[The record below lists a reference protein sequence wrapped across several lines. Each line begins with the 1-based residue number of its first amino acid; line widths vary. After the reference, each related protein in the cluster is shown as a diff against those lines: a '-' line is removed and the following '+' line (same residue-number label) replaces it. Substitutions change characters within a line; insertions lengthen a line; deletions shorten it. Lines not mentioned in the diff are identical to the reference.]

1 MWLLDT
7 TSLVL
12 REFQSTPPPYAIL
25 SHTWGEG
32 EVSFQELGTLEAKEK
47 AGYWKIERCC
57 EQAKSDGFGYA
68 WVDTCSIDKRSSA
81 ELSEAINS
89 MFQWYSQAQVCY
101 AYLADVSLLPGGDDD
116 SVSSKRTI
124 SYPRPVWGFPSSRW
138 FERGWTLQELI
149 APMHVV
155 FFDRDW
161 IEIGTKASLLEDL
174 VEITGIPPEAL
185 MDPLSIRFSCV
196 AERMSWAAKRRTT
209 RVEDMAYSLLG
220 IFGVNMPLLYGEGAK
235 AFHRLQR
242 QILAE
247 SNDHS
252 IFAWAAPNPPKSLTE
267 LHGISVLA
275 ESPAMFSRD
284 RAGPVTQ
291 KPLSS
296 LFMSS
301 IHPITI
307 TNVGLSMVLPIILV
321 DGWCVAVL
329 ECLCK
334 GDSIGIYVTGDP
346 TTPRRSRLR
355 QHRLV
360 YLSSDKLQNVRP
372 QSVYMSTDIHD
383 VAPTPGHMQVV
394 LTANI
399 NCKRHG
405 WDMIYSCTWRRPHPQ
420 AVLKTYYHRRLWSLS
435 VPQVLESGSSELH
448 TLSVTDFTPVTE
460 GEWLG
465 ISFTAVHG
473 DAFSLVFGPKDGRL
487 WCHGIVGLQ
496 LLQLE
501 RMGAPTA
508 VQQMFLEDDGGVKA
522 EPAWPYF
529 RDRVSYALNAS
540 SEMHVVI
547 KLVSGPPLPTYR
559 IELTQEQI
567 PDT

>member
-7 TSLVL
+7 TTLEL

-57 EQAKSDGFGYA
+57 EQAKSDGLGYA
-68 WVDTCSIDKRSSA
+68 WVDTCNIDKRSSA

-101 AYLADVSLLPGGDDD
+101 AYLADVSLLPAGDDD
-116 SVSSKRTI
+116 TI
-124 SYPRPVWGFPSSRW
+124 SSDRTLPYPRPVWGFPSSRW

-161 IEIGTKASLLEDL
+161 VEIGTKASLLEDL

-185 MDPLSIRFSCV
+185 MDPPSIRRSCI
-196 AERMSWAAKRRTT
+196 AERMSWASKRQTT

-252 IFAWAAPNPPKSLTE
+252 IFAWTVPNPPNSSPE
-267 LHGISVLA
+267 FHGISVLA

-284 RAGPVTQ
+284 RVGPVTQ
-291 KPLSS
+291 KPINLLSNATD
-296 LFMSS
+296 
-301 IHPITI
+301 PITI
-307 TNVGLSMVLPIILV
+307 TNLGLSMVLPIIQF
-321 DGWCVAVL
+321 DGCYVAVL
-329 ECLCK
+329 DCLCK
-334 GDSIGIYVTGDP
+334 GDRVGIYVTGNQ
-346 TTPRRSRLR
+346 TTLQRSRIHP
-355 QHRLV
+355 HRLWF
-360 YLSSDKLQNVRP
+360 LGSDKIQNVRS
-372 QSVYMSTDIHD
+372 QNVYMSTEIQD
-383 VAPTPGHMQVV
+383 VTPTPGHTQVV

-399 NCKRHG
+399 NCKPHG
-405 WDMIYSCTWRRPHPQ
+405 WDMIYSCGWRRLYPG
-420 AVLKTYYHRRLWSLS
+420 AELKTHYHRRLWSS
-435 VPQVLESGSSELH
+435 QSPELDR
-448 TLSVTDFTPVTE
+448 LSVTDFPPVPE

-501 RMGAPTA
+501 HLGAPIA
-508 VQQMFLEDDGGVKA
+508 VQQMLARDGRGVKV
-522 EPAWPYF
+522 EPAWAYF
-529 RDRVSYALNAS
+529 RDRASYTLNTPS
-540 SEMHVVI
+540 VVHVVI
-547 KLVSGPPLPTYR
+547 KLVAGPPLPTYR
-559 IELTQEQI
+559 IELTQEEI
-567 PDT
+567 PDTPHNGGI

>member
-7 TSLVL
+7 TTLVL

-57 EQAKSDGFGYA
+57 EQAKSDGFDYA

-89 MFQWYSQAQVCY
+89 MFRWYSQAQVCY
-101 AYLADVSLLPGGDDD
+101 AYLADVSLLPAGDREKL
-116 SVSSKRTI
+116 SSKHLT

-155 FFDRDW
+155 FYDCDW
-161 IEIGTKASLLEDL
+161 VEIGTKASLLEDL
-174 VEITGIPPEAL
+174 VEITGIPSEAL
-185 MDPLSIRFSCV
+185 MDPLSIRRNCI
-196 AERMSWAAKRRTT
+196 AERMSWASKRQTT

-220 IFGVNMPLLYGEGAK
+220 IFGVNMPLLYGEGTK

-252 IFAWAAPNPPKSLTE
+252 IFAWTAPDPPKNSTE
-267 LHGISVLA
+267 SHGISVLA
-275 ESPAMFSRD
+275 ESPAMFSRE
-284 RAGPVTQ
+284 RTGPVTQ

-296 LFMSS
+296 LPMSS

-307 TNVGLSMVLPIILV
+307 TNVGLSMVLPIIFF
-321 DGWCVAVL
+321 DGCWVAVL

-334 GDSIGIYVTGDP
+334 ADSIGIYVTGDP
-346 TTPRRSRLR
+346 TTPRRSRMR
-355 QHRLV
+355 PHRLF
-360 YLSSDKLQNVRP
+360 YLLSDKLQNVRP
-372 QSVYMSTDIHD
+372 QSVYMSTDMQD
-383 VAPTPGHMQVV
+383 AAPTPGHMQVL

-405 WDMIYSCTWRRPHPQ
+405 WDMIYSCTWRRPYSG
-420 AVLKTYYHRRLWSLS
+420 AALKTHYHRRLWASNPPRGEPSL
-435 VPQVLESGSSELH
+435 ELH

-501 RMGAPTA
+501 HMGAPAA
-508 VQQMFLEDDGGVKA
+508 VQQMFSEGDGGFKA

-529 RDRVSYALNAS
+529 RDRVSYALTAS

-559 IELTQEQI
+559 VELTQEQI

>member
-7 TSLVL
+7 TTLEL
-12 REFQSTPPPYAIL
+12 REFQSSPPPYAIL
-25 SHTWGEG
+25 SHTWGKG

-68 WVDTCSIDKRSSA
+68 WVDTCNIDKRSSA

-101 AYLADVSLLPGGDDD
+101 AYLADVSLLPAGDDD
-116 SVSSKRTI
+116 TI
-124 SYPRPVWGFPSSRW
+124 SSEYTPPYPRPVWGFPSSRW

-161 IEIGTKASLLEDL
+161 VEIGTKASLLEDL

-185 MDPLSIRFSCV
+185 MDPLSIRRSCI
-196 AERMSWAAKRRTT
+196 AERMSWASKRQTT

-252 IFAWAAPNPPKSLTE
+252 IFAWTAPNPPNSSTE
-267 LHGISVLA
+267 FHGTSVLA

-284 RAGPVTQ
+284 RVGPVTQ
-291 KPLSS
+291 KPINPLLSNATD
-296 LFMSS
+296 
-301 IHPITI
+301 PITI
-307 TNVGLSMVLPIILV
+307 TNLGLSMVLPIFLF
-321 DGWCVAVL
+321 DGCYIAVL
-329 ECLCK
+329 DCLCK
-334 GDSIGIYVTGDP
+334 GDRVAIYVTGNQA
-346 TTPRRSRLR
+346 TLRRSRIR
-355 QHRLV
+355 PHRLV
-360 YLSSDKLQNVRP
+360 YLSRDKIQIVRSQN
-372 QSVYMSTDIHD
+372 VYMSTEIQD
-383 VAPTPGHMQVV
+383 VAPTPGHTQVV
-394 LTANI
+394 LTASI

-405 WDMIYSCTWRRPHPQ
+405 WDMIYSCTWRRPY
-420 AVLKTYYHRRLWSLS
+420 AGAELKTHYHRRLWSS
-435 VPQVLESGSSELH
+435 QSPELH
-448 TLSVTDFTPVTE
+448 NLSVTDFTPVPE

-465 ISFTAVHG
+465 ISFTSVHG

-501 RMGAPTA
+501 HMGAPSA
-508 VQQMFLEDDGGVKA
+508 VQQMLAEDGRGFKV
-522 EPAWPYF
+522 EPAWAYF
-529 RDRVSYALNAS
+529 RDRASYTLNARS
-540 SEMHVVI
+540 VMHVVI
-547 KLVSGPPLPTYR
+547 KLVTGPPLPTYR
-559 IELTQEQI
+559 IELTQEEI
-567 PDT
+567 PDTSHNGGI